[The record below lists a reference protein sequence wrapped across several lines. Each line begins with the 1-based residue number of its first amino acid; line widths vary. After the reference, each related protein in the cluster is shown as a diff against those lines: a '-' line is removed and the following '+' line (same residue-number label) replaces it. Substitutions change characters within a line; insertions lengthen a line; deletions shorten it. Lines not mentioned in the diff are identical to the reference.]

1 MLQQSVLSVRS
12 AFINGYVGEMCR
24 SQHGGLME
32 IVGELISTG
41 VIVYFNY
48 TA

>member
-1 MLQQSVLSVRS
+1 MLSVRS
-12 AFINGYVGEMCR
+12 AFIKNGHVGEMCR

-32 IVGELISTG
+32 IVGELTSTG